1 MPMISTSST
10 IKDNRNMC
18 RGRGRGRISLS
29 DIAESVHSSGV
40 HRMRM
45 VCGGRR
51 NRSGRNISVA
61 VFP

>member
-18 RGRGRGRISLS
+18 RGRGRDRIGLS